1 MDGVR
6 LCEPRGSRAQPM
18 RRVERV
24 NKEILMVVDAVSN
37 EKGVD
42 KEVIFEALEAALAAA
57 TRKKHGE
64 EWDVRVAIDRKS
76 GDYETFRRWKVFA
89 DDSTEMEVPQRELRM
104 EDAVEI
110 DSKIQPG
117 GFVEQPMES
126 VVFGRIAAQQA
137 KQVIVQKVREAKRS
151 QVVDAYKDRV
161 GTLVSGVV
169 KRVDRNGIY
178 VDLGGNAEG
187 FVPRTDMIPRE
198 IVKSQDRIK
207 AFLKEVRSEP
217 RGPQLFLTRTAR
229 EFLVELF
236 KLEVPEVGQGLI
248 QILGAARDPGVRAK
262 IAVKSLEPRVDPVG
276 ACVGMRG
283 SRVQAVSNEIAGER
297 VDIIPHD
304 DNAAQFVINSM
315 SPAEVLSIVVDED
328 SHSMDIAVAEDKLSQ
343 AIGRGGQNIRLA
355 SQLTGW
361 DLNVMTESDAE
372 AKSET
377 EAKALVEA
385 FMKQLDVDEDVA
397 TILVQEGF
405 STVEEVAYLPQSEL
419 ANIEEFDDEMVK
431 ELRNRARDVL
441 LTQAIAS
448 EETLDAGMPA
458 DDLLLLEGM
467 KPDLALALARRGVRT
482 REDLAD
488 QAVDD
493 LLDIEGLT
501 SEEAGKLIMKAREI
515 WFEAG
520 RA

>member
-1 MDGVR
+1 
-6 LCEPRGSRAQPM
+6 
-18 RRVERV
+18 V

-42 KEVIFEALEAALAAA
+42 KEVIFEALEAALASA

-89 DDSTEMEVPQRELRM
+89 DDSTELESPEHELRL
-104 EDAVEI
+104 EDARDLDPKVE
-110 DSKIQPG
+110 PG
-117 GFVEQPMES
+117 GFVEQSIES
-126 VVFGRIAAQQA
+126 VAFGRIAAQQA
-137 KQVIVQKVREAKRS
+137 KQVIVQKVREAERA
-151 QVVDAYKDRV
+151 QVVDAYQDRV
-161 GTLVSGVV
+161 GQLVSGVV

-187 FVPRTDMIPRE
+187 FVPRPDMIPRE
-198 IVKSQDRIK
+198 QVKPQDRIK
-207 AFLKEVRSEP
+207 AYLKEVRSEP
-217 RGPQLFLTRTAR
+217 RGPQLFLTRTAP
-229 EFLVELF
+229 EFLIELF

-262 IAVKSLEPRVDPVG
+262 IAVRSNDPRIDPVG

-283 SRVQAVSNEIAGER
+283 SRVQAVSNEISGER
-297 VDIIPHD
+297 VDIIPYV
-304 DNAAQFVINSM
+304 DNPAQFVINAM
-315 SPAEVLSIVVDED
+315 SPAEVMSIVVDED
-328 SHSMDIAVAEDKLSQ
+328 SHSIDIAVAEEKLSQ

-377 EAKALVEA
+377 EARELVQT

-405 STVEEVAYLPQSEL
+405 STVEEVAYVPQAEL
-419 ANIEEFDDEMVK
+419 IAIEEFDEEMVK

-448 EETLDAGMPA
+448 EETLDQSMPA

-467 KPDLALALARRGVRT
+467 SPDLALALARRGVRT
-482 REDLAD
+482 REDLAE
-488 QAVDD
+488 QSIDD
-493 LLDIEGLT
+493 LADIEGLAQD
-501 SEEAGKLIMKAREI
+501 EAGRLIMKARAH

-520 RA
+520 H

>member
-1 MDGVR
+1 M
-6 LCEPRGSRAQPM
+6 
-18 RRVERV
+18 

-42 KEVIFEALEAALAAA
+42 KEVIFEALEAALASA
-57 TRKKHGE
+57 TRKKYGE
-64 EWDVRVAIDRKS
+64 EWDARVAIDRKS

-89 DDSTEMEVPQRELRM
+89 DDSTELEAPERELRLD
-104 EDAVEI
+104 DAREI
-110 DSKIQPG
+110 DPKVEVG

-126 VVFGRIAAQQA
+126 VSFGRIAAQQA
-137 KQVIVQKVREAKRS
+137 KQVIVQKVREAERQ
-151 QVVDAYKDRV
+151 QVVDAYQDRV

-169 KRVDRNGIY
+169 KRVDRNGIF
-178 VDLGGNAEG
+178 VDLGSNAEG

-198 IVKSQDRIK
+198 QAKAQDRIK
-207 AFLKEVRSEP
+207 AFLKEVRSEL
-217 RGPQLFLTRTAR
+217 RGPQLFLTRTAP
-229 EFLVELF
+229 EFLIELF

-262 IAVKSLEPRVDPVG
+262 IAVRSNDPRIDPVG

-297 VDIIPHD
+297 VDIIPY
-304 DNAAQFVINSM
+304 NENPAQFVINAM
-315 SPAEVLSIVVDED
+315 SPAEVMSIVVDED
-328 SHSMDIAVAEDKLSQ
+328 SHSMDIAVAEEKLSQ

-361 DLNVMTESDAE
+361 ELNVMTESDAE
-372 AKSET
+372 AKSES
-377 EAKALVEA
+377 EAKALVQM

-397 TILVQEGF
+397 TILAQEGF
-405 STVEEVAYLPQSEL
+405 STVEEIAYVPQGEL
-419 ANIEEFDDEMVK
+419 ASIEEFDEEIVK

-448 EETLDAGMPA
+448 EENLDQSMPA

-467 KPDLALALARRGVRT
+467 SPDLALALARRGVRT
-482 REDLAD
+482 REDLAE
-488 QAVDD
+488 QSVED
-493 LLDIEGLT
+493 LKDIEGLAA
-501 SEEAGKLIMKAREI
+501 EEAGKLIMTARAP
-515 WFEAG
+515 WFQAG
-520 RA
+520 QA

>member
-1 MDGVR
+1 M
-6 LCEPRGSRAQPM
+6 
-18 RRVERV
+18 

-42 KEVIFEALEAALAAA
+42 KEVIFEALEAALASA

-89 DDSTEMEVPQRELRM
+89 DDSKELEVPEHELRL
-104 EDAVEI
+104 EDALELDPKAEAGGYVE
-110 DSKIQPG
+110 
-117 GFVEQPMES
+117 EPMES
-126 VVFGRIAAQQA
+126 VAFGRIAAQQA
-137 KQVIVQKVREAKRS
+137 KQVIVQKVREAERA
-151 QVVDAYKDRV
+151 QVVDAYRDRV
-161 GTLVSGVV
+161 GSLVGGVV

-178 VDLGGNAEG
+178 IDLGGNAEG
-187 FVPRTDMIPRE
+187 FVPRIDMIPRE
-198 IVKSQDRIK
+198 QAKPQDRIK
-207 AFLKEVRSEP
+207 AYLKEVRSEP
-217 RGPQLFLTRTAR
+217 RGPQLFLTRTAP
-229 EFLVELF
+229 EFLIELF

-262 IAVKSLEPRVDPVG
+262 IAVRSNDPRIDPVG

-297 VDIIPHD
+297 VDIIPYV
-304 DNAAQFVINSM
+304 DNPAQFVINAM
-315 SPAEVLSIVVDED
+315 SPAEVMSIVVDED
-328 SHSMDIAVAEDKLSQ
+328 AHSMDIAVAEDKLSQ

-355 SQLTGW
+355 SQLSGW

-372 AKSET
+372 TKSES
-377 EAKALVEA
+377 EAKELVQN

-397 TILVQEGF
+397 TILAQEGF
-405 STVEEVAYLPQSEL
+405 STIEEIAYVPQAEL
-419 ANIEEFDDEMVK
+419 AAIEEFDEGIVK

-448 EETLDAGMPA
+448 EETLDQSMPA

-467 KPDLALALARRGVRT
+467 SPDLALTLARRGVRT
-482 REDLAD
+482 REDLAE
-488 QAVDD
+488 QSVDE
-493 LLDIEGLT
+493 LADIEGL
-501 SEEAGKLIMKAREI
+501 AADQAAKLIMTARAP

-520 RA
+520 

>member
-1 MDGVR
+1 M
-6 LCEPRGSRAQPM
+6 S
-18 RRVERV
+18 
-24 NKEILMVVDAVSN
+24 KEIMMVVDAVSN

-42 KEVIFEALEAALAAA
+42 KEVIFEALEAALASA

-64 EWDVRVAIDRKS
+64 EWDVRVAINRKS
-76 GDYETFRRWKVFA
+76 GDYDTFRRWKVFA
-89 DDSTEMEVPQRELRM
+89 DDSKELEVPDRELRL
-104 EDAVEI
+104 EDALDVN
-110 DSKIQPG
+110 PAALVG
-117 GFVEQPMES
+117 GFVEEPIES
-126 VVFGRIAAQQA
+126 VAFGRIAAQQA
-137 KQVIVQKVREAKRS
+137 KQVIVQPVREAERA

-161 GTLVSGVV
+161 GQLVSGVV

-187 FVPRTDMIPRE
+187 FVSRTDMIVRE
-198 IVKSQDRIK
+198 QVKPQDRIK
-207 AFLKEVRSEP
+207 AFLKEVRPEP
-217 RGPQLFLTRTAR
+217 RGPQLFLTRSAP
-229 EFLVELF
+229 EFLIELF

-248 QILGAARDPGVRAK
+248 QILGAARDPGIRAK
-262 IAVKSLEPRVDPVG
+262 IAVRSNDPRIDPVG

-304 DNAAQFVINSM
+304 ENPAQFVINAM
-315 SPAEVLSIVVDED
+315 SPAEVISIVVDED

-361 DLNVMTESDAE
+361 ELNVMTETDAE
-372 AKSET
+372 AKSES
-377 EAKALVEA
+377 EARALVEN

-405 STVEEVAYLPQSEL
+405 STVEEIAYVPQAEL
-419 ANIEEFDDEMVK
+419 NAIEEFNEDIVK
-431 ELRNRARDVL
+431 ELRSRARDVL

-448 EETLDAGMPA
+448 EESIESQLPA

-467 KPDLALALARRGVRT
+467 QPDLALALARRGVRT
-482 REDLAD
+482 REDLAE

-493 LLDIEGLT
+493 LLDIQGL
-501 SEEAGKLIMKAREI
+501 SAEEAGKLIMKAREH
-515 WFEAG
+515 WFAPG
-520 RA
+520 HG

>member
-1 MDGVR
+1 
-6 LCEPRGSRAQPM
+6 
-18 RRVERV
+18 V

-42 KEVIFEALEAALAAA
+42 KEVIFEALEAALASA

-64 EWDVRVAIDRKS
+64 ELDVRVQIDRKT
-76 GDYETFRRWKVFA
+76 GDYDTFRRWKVFA
-89 DDSTEMEVPQRELRM
+89 DDSTELEVPERELRLD
-104 EDAVEI
+104 DAKDLNPEI
-110 DSKIQPG
+110 EIG
-117 GFVEQPMES
+117 GFVEQGIES
-126 VVFGRIAAQQA
+126 VAFGRIAAQQA
-137 KQVIVQKVREAKRS
+137 KQVIVQKVREAERA

-161 GTLVSGVV
+161 STLVSGVV

-178 VDLGGNAEG
+178 VDLGSNAEG
-187 FVPRTDMIPRE
+187 FVQRTDMIPRE
-198 IVKSQDRIK
+198 QVKPQDRIK

-217 RGPQLFLTRTAR
+217 RGPQLFLSRTAP
-229 EFLVELF
+229 EFLIELF
-236 KLEVPEVGQGLI
+236 KLEVPEVGQGHI
-248 QILGAARDPGVRAK
+248 NILGAARDAGVRAK
-262 IAVKSLEPRVDPVG
+262 IAVKSNDPRIDPVG

-304 DNAAQFVINSM
+304 DNPAQFVINAM
-315 SPAEVLSIVVDED
+315 SPAEVMSIVVDED
-328 SHSMDIAVAEDKLSQ
+328 SHSMDIAVAEEKLSQ

-372 AKSET
+372 QKSES
-377 EAKALVEA
+377 ESKELVQN

-397 TILVQEGF
+397 SILAQEGF
-405 STVEEVAYLPQSEL
+405 ST
-419 ANIEEFDDEMVK
+419 IEEIAYVPQAELKSIEAFDEALIK

-448 EETLDAGMPA
+448 EESLDQSMPA

-467 KPDLALALARRGVRT
+467 SPDLALALARRGVRT
-482 REDLAD
+482 REELAE
-488 QAVDD
+488 QAIDD
-493 LLDIEGLT
+493 ITDIEGLGA
-501 SEEAGKLIMKAREI
+501 EEAGKLIMKARAH

-520 RA
+520 Q

>member
-1 MDGVR
+1 MDKT
-6 LCEPRGSRAQPM
+6 
-18 RRVERV
+18 

-42 KEVIFEALEAALAAA
+42 KEIIFEALEAALASA
-57 TRKKHGE
+57 TRKKYGE
-64 EWDVRVAIDRKS
+64 EWDVRVAINRKT
-76 GDYETFRRWKVFA
+76 GEYETFRRWKVFA
-89 DDSTEMEVPQRELRM
+89 DDSKELEVPERELRL
-104 EDAVEI
+104 EDALDI
-110 DSKIQPG
+110 DKNAVVG
-117 GFVEQPMES
+117 GYVEQPIES
-126 VVFGRIAAQQA
+126 VAFGRIAAQQA
-137 KQVIVQKVREAKRS
+137 KQVIVQKVREAERA
-151 QVVDAYKDRV
+151 QVVEAYKDRV
-161 GTLVSGVV
+161 GTLVSGIV
-169 KRVDRNGIY
+169 KRVDRNGIF

-187 FVPRTDMIPRE
+187 FVARADMIPRE
-198 IVKSQDRIK
+198 LVKPQDRIK
-207 AFLKEVRSEP
+207 AYLREVRSEP
-217 RGPQLFLTRTAR
+217 RGPQLFLTRSAP
-229 EFLVELF
+229 EFLIELF

-262 IAVKSLEPRVDPVG
+262 IAVRSNDPRIDPVG

-297 VDIIPHD
+297 VDIIPY
-304 DNAAQFVINSM
+304 NENPAQFVINAM
-315 SPAEVLSIVVDED
+315 SPAEVVSIVVDED

-361 DLNVMTESDAE
+361 DLNVMSESDAE
-372 AKSET
+372 AKSES
-377 EAKALVEA
+377 EARALVEN
-385 FMKQLDVDEDVA
+385 FMKSLDVDEDVA

-405 STVEEVAYLPQSEL
+405 STVEEIAYVPQSEL
-419 ANIEEFDDEMVK
+419 STISEFDEEMVK

-448 EETLDAGMPA
+448 EESLEAQLPA

-467 KPDLALALARRGVRT
+467 QPDLALALARRGVRT

-493 LLDIEGLT
+493 LMDIQGLT
-501 SEEAGKLIMKAREI
+501 PEEAGRLIMKAREH
-515 WFEAG
+515 WFAEG
-520 RA
+520 RS

>member
-1 MDGVR
+1 M
-6 LCEPRGSRAQPM
+6 
-18 RRVERV
+18 

-57 TRKKHGE
+57 TRRKHGE

-89 DDSTEMEVPQRELRM
+89 DDSTELQAPDRELRL
-104 EDAVEI
+104 EDALDIDPKAQVE
-110 DSKIQPG
+110 

-126 VVFGRIAAQQA
+126 VTFGRIAAQQA
-137 KQVIVQKVREAKRS
+137 KQVIVQKVREAERQ
-151 QVVDAYKDRV
+151 QVVDAYQDRI

-178 VDLGGNAEG
+178 VDLGSNAEA
-187 FVPRTDMIPRE
+187 FVPRSDMIPRE
-198 IVKSQDRIK
+198 QVKAQDRIK
-207 AFLKEVRSEP
+207 AYLREVRSEL
-217 RGPQLFLTRTAR
+217 RGPQLFLTRTAP
-229 EFLVELF
+229 EFLIELF

-262 IAVKSLEPRVDPVG
+262 IAVRSSDPRIDPVG

-297 VDIIPHD
+297 VDIIPFD
-304 DNAAQFVINSM
+304 ENPAQFVINAM

-361 DLNVMTESDAE
+361 ELNVMTESDAE
-372 AKSET
+372 AKSDS
-377 EAKALVEA
+377 EAKALVQL

-397 TILVQEGF
+397 TILAQEGF
-405 STVEEVAYLPQSEL
+405 STIEEIAYVPQGEL
-419 ANIEEFDDEMVK
+419 ASIAEFDEEIVK

-448 EETLDAGMPA
+448 EETLDQAMPA
-458 DDLLLLEGM
+458 EDLLLLEGM
-467 KPDLALALARRGVRT
+467 SPDLALALARRGVRT
-482 REDLAD
+482 REDLAE
-488 QAVDD
+488 QSIDD
-493 LLDIEGLT
+493 LNDIEGLAP
-501 SEEAGKLIMKAREI
+501 EEAGKLIMTARAH
-515 WFEAG
+515 WFAPSH
-520 RA
+520 

>member
-1 MDGVR
+1 M
-6 LCEPRGSRAQPM
+6 
-18 RRVERV
+18 

-42 KEVIFEALEAALAAA
+42 KEVIFEALEAALASA

-89 DDSTEMEVPQRELRM
+89 DDSTELESPEHELRL
-104 EDAVEI
+104 EDARDLDPKVE
-110 DSKIQPG
+110 PG
-117 GFVEQPMES
+117 GFVEESMES
-126 VVFGRIAAQQA
+126 VAFGRIAAQQA
-137 KQVIVQKVREAKRS
+137 KQVIVQKVREAERA

-161 GTLVSGVV
+161 GQLVSGVV

-198 IVKSQDRIK
+198 QVKPQDRMK

-217 RGPQLFLTRTAR
+217 RGPQLFLTRTAP
-229 EFLVELF
+229 EFLMELF

-262 IAVKSLEPRVDPVG
+262 IAVRSNDPRIDPVG

-283 SRVQAVSNEIAGER
+283 SRVQAVSNEISGER
-297 VDIIPHD
+297 VDIIPYD
-304 DNAAQFVINSM
+304 DNPAQFVINAM
-315 SPAEVLSIVVDED
+315 SPAEVMSIVVDED
-328 SHSMDIAVAEDKLSQ
+328 SHSIDIAVAEDKLSQ

-377 EAKALVEA
+377 EARELVQT

-405 STVEEVAYLPQSEL
+405 STVEEVAYVPQAEL
-419 ANIEEFDDEMVK
+419 IAIEEFDEGMVK

-448 EETLDAGMPA
+448 EETLDQSMPS

-467 KPDLALALARRGVRT
+467 SPDLALALARRGVRT
-482 REDLAD
+482 REDLAE
-488 QAVDD
+488 QSVDD
-493 LLDIEGLT
+493 LADIDGLAQ
-501 SEEAGKLIMKAREI
+501 EEAGRLIMTARAP

-520 RA
+520 H